1 MFEEVRNAI
10 GANWFRTF
18 VVAFALLWVWHTF
31 FSSVAEVGQAVN
43 VSEQAKNA
51 AAREKAVACKA
62 RQDVL
67 QANLRGIT
75 TKIPRFRNF
84 IGVMSNLD
92 AIASLRSTDGLP

>member
-67 QANLRGIT
+67 QANLPGNNYEDPEVQEFHR
-75 TKIPRFRNF
+75 RYEQFRRDC
-84 IGVMSNLD
+84 VL
-92 AIASLRSTDGLP
+92 TEY